1 MLGKRRIAG
10 ITQMAIFFFSFSSF
24 CKLKR
29 RLLFFK
35 LPSGPQTQT
44 MQPCCGSVRHG
55 AILFYTVPGRQAKS
69 PVMVVRG
76 LEVGIKLS
84 LSACSVPL
92 IRWLAS
98 AMQWA
103 RWESFLTVA
112 EWKPLPLFCCNCTK
126 QTNIQSNTKKVANG
140 SGCNRIWLLCELC
153 GGGGGKERVR
163 TVIFNVVLLMPC
175 FLIRYF
181 AAVIYSGKSLFCC
194 YFSWEKKWGS

>member
-10 ITQMAIFFFSFSSF
+10 ITQMAMFFFSFSSF

-153 GGGGGKERVR
+153 GGGKKSEFGLW
-163 TVIFNVVLLMPC
+163 FLM
-175 FLIRYF
+175 
-181 AAVIYSGKSLFCC
+181 
-194 YFSWEKKWGS
+194 